1 MEYRLKVRLTVLPIV
16 QSNYSLTSRK
26 TDTFQIHSQETL
38 DSFMSFCA
46 SDTSVA
52 PAGGAMA
59 IFLGP
64 ATVEEHEK
72 RLRAYMTESKESIAA
87 QVLVAEQDLKQGVDS
102 QVFDAFLTVTDFHLQ
117 NSTEKDTEALHE
129 TVDALAELIS
139 GKRPDMIKPSDSA
152 AEAGKVIRPL
162 VVCGPSEAGKK
173 QLVEL
178 LLKEFP
184 KRFAK
189 VKTTTTRL
197 PRDWET
203 GEAGVSGDSET
214 NLEKEQPETDS
225 VGPRY
230 HFVSKETF
238 EADVA
243 NGKFLEHTTRS
254 PASTDEARAAGETA
268 GETPTETVSP
278 ETFSY
283 GVAMDAFESA
293 CENGAMPILDVDVFG
308 VRALKV
314 LYPEGV
320 FVCVAPAD
328 VEALE
333 RKIREREDLANR
345 AADENENDAATGAA
359 GDDAE
364 GAAGGE
370 VDAAADAEAARLAAE
385 ADADAVLALELRIAF
400 GVDKIVRAMD
410 CFDEPNLFTETLVV
424 DETEEFGFSHESEKN
439 ALACAF
445 GDFKLCLWNSPLGP
459 HVKSFLAPPP
469 RPLVVAGPLGSR
481 REKTFELLLTEF
493 PEKFGF
499 PIGVTTR
506 APEEGEINGVHYEFI
521 TQTVF
526 DQRVANGEFME
537 CTEVIVGYDTWDEET
552 QSNPPIKHAYGV
564 TTREVKRVRV
574 SISYL
579 PHSTD

>member
-1 MEYRLKVRLTVLPIV
+1 LKVRPTVLPIV

-64 ATVEEHEK
+64 ATMEEHEK

-102 QVFDAFLTVTDFHLQ
+102 QVFDAFLTVADFHLQ

-162 VVCGPSEAGKK
+162 V
-173 QLVEL
+173 EL

-203 GEAGVSGDSET
+203 GEAGVLGDSET

-293 CENGAMPILDVDVFG
+293 CENGAVPILDVDVFG
-308 VRALKV
+308 VRALKL

-333 RKIREREDLANR
+333 RKIRD
-345 AADENENDAATGAA
+345 
-359 GDDAE
+359 
-364 GAAGGE
+364 GG
-370 VDAAADAEAARLAAE
+370 
-385 ADADAVLALELRIAF
+385 
-400 GVDKIVRAMD
+400 G
-410 CFDEPNLFTETLVV
+410 
-424 DETEEFGFSHESEKN
+424 G
-439 ALACAF
+439 
-445 GDFKLCLWNSPLGP
+445 
-459 HVKSFLAPPP
+459 
-469 RPLVVAGPLGSR
+469 
-481 REKTFELLLTEF
+481 
-493 PEKFGF
+493 
-499 PIGVTTR
+499 
-506 APEEGEINGVHYEFI
+506 
-521 TQTVF
+521 
-526 DQRVANGEFME
+526 
-537 CTEVIVGYDTWDEET
+537 
-552 QSNPPIKHAYGV
+552 
-564 TTREVKRVRV
+564 
-574 SISYL
+574 
-579 PHSTD
+579 